1 LDRETA
7 GVILFSKNPETR
19 GAYTQ
24 LFRERLVTKLYEA
37 LAPIPTTPLLFPIVC
52 RSRIM
57 KGEPFFRMTEVEGVP
72 NSETHIERS
81 GQASPNESVDLYTLR
96 PVTGKKHQLRI
107 HMASLGLP
115 IINDRLYP
123 TYERGFE
130 DDFSRPLMLLAKSIE
145 FKDPLTGRESYFES
159 ERSST
164 NFSLC

>member
-1 LDRETA
+1 
-7 GVILFSKNPETR
+7 
-19 GAYTQ
+19 
-24 LFRERLVTKLYEA
+24 
-37 LAPIPTTPLLFPIVC
+37 
-52 RSRIM
+52 
-57 KGEPFFRMTEVEGVP
+57 
-72 NSETHIERS
+72 
-81 GQASPNESVDLYTLR
+81 
-96 PVTGKKHQLRI
+96 KKHQLRI

-145 FKDPLTGRESYFES
+145 FRDPLTGRVSYFES